1 MKTTKTKIPAV
12 FAAVFLISLLMLGIV
27 AAKIEVSNS
36 ADTKLKIDPFKL
48 KKEASATSISEFSS
62 NVESETGSGVNSETS
77 VTSED
82 SLDEATIKIDKSI
95 DSNFKLSRPAIV
107 SSGIGWAID
116 SNNEGNFAKISFVK
130 KHFIDVNSNEE
141 TVKARGFIKIG
152 KNPTYEIV
160 LTEESE
166 NQMVFDVMTRGTA
179 KVQGVLK
186 LNLKTSL
193 VEFNVWD
200 GTLALNSGETYN
212 LNLATK
218 HSKLK
223 EGKKVYPEDKK
234 GKIYFEEKADAK
246 SDGEKV
252 KAETK
257 TEAKIGE
264 KQKERYK
271 ERAAFWAR
279 MKAFFRIE

>member
-12 FAAVFLISLLMLGIV
+12 FAAVFLISLLMLGIA

>member
-77 VTSED
+77 VTGED

-200 GTLALNSGETYN
+200 GTLALNTGETYN

>member
-12 FAAVFLISLLMLGIV
+12 FAAVFLISLLMLGIA

-234 GKIYFEEKADAK
+234 GKIYIEEKADAK

>member
-12 FAAVFLISLLMLGIV
+12 FAAVFLISLLMLGIA

-234 GKIYFEEKADAK
+234 GKIYLEEKADAK